1 MVPEKISRL
10 CRERKIS
17 IARLERE
24 VGLGN
29 GVIAGWDRSTPRFD
43 TVKKVASYFG
53 MSADELMEKDGDETR
68 AG

>member
-10 CRERKIS
+10 CKEKKIS